1 MTERPFEEN
10 ELPDP
15 AVPETAAPEPGSGH
29 GGLPQEPTDSAVRRL
44 AEQLEDANDRYLR
57 LAAEFDN
64 FRKRVARERIELSDR
79 AEGKMIGKVL
89 EVMDDL
95 DRLTD
100 SDWNGPAAPYREGV
114 DLIGQKFHKRLE
126 AAGLETIDPT
136 GAAFDPTVAEAV
148 STVPSPAADQ
158 DNTVSATFQVGY
170 RYKGILIRPAR
181 VQVYLGEGTA

>member
-1 MTERPFEEN
+1 MSERPFEEN

-15 AVPETAAPEPGSGH
+15 TASTDAETAGS
-29 GGLPQEPTDSAVRRL
+29 GLPQEPTDSAVKRL
-44 AEQLEDANDRYLR
+44 TEQLDEANDRYLR

-79 AEGKMIGKVL
+79 AEGKMVGKVL

-114 DLIGQKFHKRLE
+114 DLIGQKFHKQLE
-126 AAGLETIDPT
+126 AAGLETINPT
-136 GAAFDPTVAEAV
+136 GQRFDPAVAEAV
-148 STVPSPAADQ
+148 STVPAPSADQ
-158 DNTVSATFQVGY
+158 DGAVSATFQVGY
-170 RYKGILIRPAR
+170 RYKGVLIRPAR
-181 VQVYLGEGTA
+181 VQVYMGEGPA